1 MSIDSLTLLNV
12 AWVADNYSQ
21 VVDFCIQYT
30 ENRPSAS
37 LQEWPETRLLQ
48 LRLVFFVTILRAKSL
63 EFFTH
68 APNYMKKIAVF
79 RMTLTFVLLF
89 GLLSPS
95 FALGIGDGKK
105 HFKQGMKYEV
115 SEEWDKACEEFA
127 LAVNENPKNPE
138 YRLHLRRALFNASQM
153 FMKRGAVAADEKD
166 FAGAYNA
173 FRRAYGFDPT
183 NELAKSEME
192 RMVRLQKDAN
202 SPDGANT
209 TASGLPV
216 KPAAYKPDD
225 VQLPQQLEVLGDVP
239 FPAGIDLT
247 FIIKKLAKDLDLN
260 VLFDADSRLD
270 SKKVKIEL
278 HNVTAARALDYIF
291 LQEGLFF
298 QKVGPRTILVANNS
312 RRNILQQL
320 VLKTFYLA
328 NASPKDIQKVIQ
340 GAIPAQGGRSQT
352 IILTDDATNSVTVR
366 DTTENVRI
374 IGRLIK
380 ALDKDRAEVVMD
392 VAIYE
397 VNRGDLLQFGN
408 QLGTGGDKG
417 TLLNLGGVGFPTAHQ
432 GSTGP
437 ITNGMPFSGTDLL
450 SIAIGLPISSIA
462 ALQSKTNTKLVASTQ
477 IHAFNNED
485 SSATIGQRVP
495 VQSAQFVTGAGTTQG
510 NGGVVSNVINY
521 EKVGLSLKFK
531 PIVFPNQ
538 DVQVAM
544 EIESKDIGAGPDPFT
559 PIFTERTIKGTAR
572 VQNNKTLLL
581 ASVAQNNERNGRTG
595 LPLLGLIPILG
606 RLFTAPKKENA
617 QIDIVIAVTPRVIR
631 APAIL
636 PEDLI
641 EQDTGS
647 LATPT
652 SGQLE
657 AMLIEEQRED
667 MLAAARRKPT
677 NVVIDLPDQKSPQYV
692 RTDATAETQA
702 PAAKSAA
709 ETTAS
714 ATAKDPA
721 SAAPEDP
728 AAPSVR
734 PIDSSVRTLK
744 LTETADRADN
754 SLSTVAFKPLSAS
767 VATATVQLAPAA
779 ELKTGEKTRIA
790 VAFSSPEAFRSA
802 VMGIKYDPTKVA
814 VRGITLGD
822 AFGSKANSPV
832 MPFLNT
838 DGKTYFSMI
847 ASDDKAVAQ
856 TGVIAYIEIEAL
868 AEGVPQITLDS
879 DILNLMTADG
889 RNIPVAVSMEGK

>member
-1 MSIDSLTLLNV
+1 
-12 AWVADNYSQ
+12 
-21 VVDFCIQYT
+21 
-30 ENRPSAS
+30 
-37 LQEWPETRLLQ
+37 
-48 LRLVFFVTILRAKSL
+48 
-63 EFFTH
+63 
-68 APNYMKKIAVF
+68 MKRKAVF
-79 RMTLTFVLLF
+79 RITLTFVLLF
-89 GLLSPS
+89 GLLSPT

-153 FMKRGAVAADEKD
+153 FMKRGTVAADEQD
-166 FAGAYNA
+166 YAGAYNA

-202 SPDGANT
+202 SPDGKA
-209 TASGLPV
+209 ADGSGLKV
-216 KPAAYKPDD
+216 KPAAYKPED
-225 VQLPQQLEVLGDVP
+225 VQLPQQLEKLRDVP
-239 FPAGIDLT
+239 FPAGIDLQ
-247 FIIKKLAKDLDLN
+247 FIVKELAKDLDLN
-260 VLFDADSRLD
+260 VLFDSESRLD
-270 SKKVKIEL
+270 SRKVKIEL
-278 HNVTAARALDYIF
+278 KNVTSARALDYIF
-291 LQEGLFF
+291 LQENLFF
-298 QKVGPRTILVANNS
+298 QKVGPRTILVASNN

-340 GAIPAQGGRSQT
+340 GAIPAQGGRPQT
-352 IILTDDATNSVTVR
+352 IILPDDATNSVTVR
-366 DTTENVRI
+366 DTSENIKI
-374 IGRLIK
+374 IGRLIR

-397 VNRGDLLQFGN
+397 VNRGDLLQLGN
-408 QLGTGGDKG
+408 QIGTGGDRG

-437 ITNGMPFSGTDLL
+437 ITSGMPFSGTDLL

-495 VQSAQFVTGAGTTQG
+495 VQSAQFVTGAGTTPG

-581 ASVAQNNERNGRTG
+581 ASVAQNNESNGRTG

-606 RLFTAPKKENA
+606 RLFTAPKKQNS
-617 QIDIVIAVTPRVIR
+617 QVDIVIAVTPRVIR

-636 PEDLI
+636 PEDLV

-657 AMLIEEQRED
+657 AMMIEEQREEL
-667 MLAAARRKPT
+667 LAAARRKPT
-677 NVVIDLPDQKSPQYV
+677 NVVIDLPDQKPDAPQYV
-692 RTDATAETQA
+692 RTDATAQTSPDTNSPV
-702 PAAKSAA
+702 PAN
-709 ETTAS
+709 TAS
-714 ATAKDPA
+714 AD
-721 SAAPEDP
+721 APLLK
-728 AAPSVR
+728 
-734 PIDSSVRTLK
+734 PIDNSVRTLN
-744 LTETADRADN
+744 LTETADRPGN
-754 SLSTVAFKPLSAS
+754 SGATPTLKPLSTTVS
-767 VATATVQLAPAA
+767 SATVQLAAIAA
-779 ELKTGEKTRIA
+779 MKAGEKVRVA

-802 VMGIKYDPTKVA
+802 VLGVKYDPTKLA
-814 VRGITLGD
+814 IRGISLGD
-822 AFGSKANSPV
+822 AFGEKANSTV

-838 DGKTYFSMI
+838 DGKTYFSLI
-847 ASDDKAVAQ
+847 APERATTSP
-856 TGVIAYIEIEAL
+856 TGVIAYLEVEAL
-868 AEGVPQITLDS
+868 ADGVPAITLDS
-879 DILNLMTADG
+879 DVLNLMTEDG
-889 RNIPVAVSMEGK
+889 RNIPVAVAAEGK

>member
-1 MSIDSLTLLNV
+1 
-12 AWVADNYSQ
+12 
-21 VVDFCIQYT
+21 
-30 ENRPSAS
+30 
-37 LQEWPETRLLQ
+37 
-48 LRLVFFVTILRAKSL
+48 
-63 EFFTH
+63 
-68 APNYMKKIAVF
+68 MKRKAVF
-79 RMTLTFVLLF
+79 RITLTFVLLF
-89 GLLSPS
+89 GLLSPT

-153 FMKRGAVAADEKD
+153 FMKRGTVAADEKD
-166 FAGAYNA
+166 YAGAYNA

-202 SPDGANT
+202 SPDGKA
-209 TASGLPV
+209 ADGSGLKV
-216 KPAAYKPDD
+216 KPAAYKPED
-225 VQLPQQLEVLGDVP
+225 VQLPQQLEKLRDVP
-239 FPAGIDLT
+239 FPAGIDLQ
-247 FIIKKLAKDLDLN
+247 FIVKELAKDLDLN
-260 VLFDADSRLD
+260 VLFDSESRLD
-270 SKKVKIEL
+270 SRKVKIEL
-278 HNVTAARALDYIF
+278 KNVTSARALDYIF
-291 LQEGLFF
+291 LQENLFF
-298 QKVGPRTILVANNS
+298 QKVGPRTILVASNN

-340 GAIPAQGGRSQT
+340 GAIPAQGGRPQT
-352 IILTDDATNSVTVR
+352 IILPDDATNSVTVR
-366 DTTENVRI
+366 DTSENIKI
-374 IGRLIK
+374 IGRLIR

-408 QLGTGGDKG
+408 QIGTGGDRG

-437 ITNGMPFSGTDLL
+437 ITSGMPFSGTDLL

-495 VQSAQFVTGAGTTQG
+495 VQSAQFVTGAGTTPG

-581 ASVAQNNERNGRTG
+581 ASVAQNNESNGRTG

-606 RLFTAPKKENA
+606 RLFTAPKKQNS
-617 QIDIVIAVTPRVIR
+617 QVDIVIAVTPRVIR

-636 PEDLI
+636 PEDLV

-657 AMLIEEQRED
+657 AMMIEEQREEL
-667 MLAAARRKPT
+667 LAAARRKPT
-677 NVVIDLPDQKSPQYV
+677 NVVIDLPDQKPDAPQYV
-692 RTDATAETQA
+692 RTDATAQTSPDTNSPA
-702 PAAKSAA
+702 PAN
-709 ETTAS
+709 
-714 ATAKDPA
+714 PA
-721 SAAPEDP
+721 SAEAPLLK
-728 AAPSVR
+728 
-734 PIDSSVRTLK
+734 PIDNSVRTLN
-744 LTETADRADN
+744 LTETADRPDN
-754 SLSTVAFKPLSAS
+754 SGATPTLKPLSAAVS
-767 VATATVQLAPAA
+767 SATVQIAALAAMKA
-779 ELKTGEKTRIA
+779 GEKVRVA

-802 VMGIKYDPTKVA
+802 VLGVKYDPTKLA
-814 VRGITLGD
+814 IRGISLGD
-822 AFGSKANSPV
+822 AFGEKANSTV

-838 DGKTYFSMI
+838 DGKTYFSLI
-847 ASDDKAVAQ
+847 APERAIISP
-856 TGVIAYIEIEAL
+856 TGVIAYLDVEAL
-868 AEGVPQITLDS
+868 VDGVPAITLDS
-879 DILNLMTADG
+879 DVLNLMTEDG
-889 RNIPVAVSMEGK
+889 RNIPVAVAAEGK

>member
-1 MSIDSLTLLNV
+1 
-12 AWVADNYSQ
+12 
-21 VVDFCIQYT
+21 
-30 ENRPSAS
+30 
-37 LQEWPETRLLQ
+37 
-48 LRLVFFVTILRAKSL
+48 
-63 EFFTH
+63 
-68 APNYMKKIAVF
+68 MKKIAVF
-79 RMTLTFVLLF
+79 RTTLMFVLLF
-89 GLLSPS
+89 GLLSPT

-153 FMKRGAVAADEKD
+153 FMRRGTVAADEKD
-166 FAGAYNA
+166 YAGAYNA

-192 RMVRLQKDAN
+192 RMVRLQKDAS
-202 SPDGANT
+202 SPDGKA
-209 TASGLPV
+209 ADGSDLKV
-216 KPAAYKPDD
+216 KPAAYKPED
-225 VQLPQQLEVLGDVP
+225 VQLPQQLEKLRDVP
-239 FPAGIDLT
+239 FPAGIDLQ
-247 FIIKKLAKDLDLN
+247 FIVKELAKDLDLN
-260 VLFDADSRLD
+260 VLFDSESRLD
-270 SKKVKIEL
+270 SRKVKIEL
-278 HNVTAARALDYIF
+278 KNVTSARALDYIF
-291 LQEGLFF
+291 LQENLFF
-298 QKVGPRTILVANNS
+298 QKVGPRTILVASNN

-340 GAIPAQGGRSQT
+340 GAIPAQGGRPQT
-352 IILTDDATNSVTVR
+352 IILPDDATNSVTVR
-366 DTTENVRI
+366 DTSENIKI
-374 IGRLIK
+374 IGRLIR

-408 QLGTGGDKG
+408 QIGTGGDRG

-495 VQSAQFVTGAGTTQG
+495 VQSAQFVTGAGTTPG

-636 PEDLI
+636 PEDLV

-657 AMLIEEQRED
+657 AMMIEEQREEL
-667 MLAAARRKPT
+667 LAAARRKPT
-677 NVVIDLPDQKSPQYV
+677 NVVIDLPDQKPDAPQYV
-692 RTDATAETQA
+692 RSDTTAQA
-702 PAAKSAA
+702 SP
-709 ETTAS
+709 ETTSPAVEPTAIVAADTKTS
-714 ATAKDPA
+714 ATSNAD
-721 SAAPEDP
+721 APLLK
-728 AAPSVR
+728 
-734 PIDSSVRTLK
+734 PIDNSVRTLN
-744 LTETADRADN
+744 LTETANRPDN
-754 SLSTVAFKPLSAS
+754 PASPLALKPISAAVS
-767 VATATVQLAPAA
+767 SATVNLAAVAA
-779 ELKTGEKTRIA
+779 MKAGEKVRVA

-802 VMGIKYDPTKVA
+802 VLGVKYDSTKLA
-814 VRGITLGD
+814 IRGISLGD
-822 AFGSKANSPV
+822 AFGEKANSKV

-838 DGKTYFSMI
+838 DGKTYFSLI
-847 ASDDKAVAQ
+847 APEGTTTPP
-856 TGVIAYIEIEAL
+856 TGVIAYLDVEAL
-868 AEGVPQITLDS
+868 ADGVPMIAFDTDV
-879 DILNLMTADG
+879 LNLMTEDG
-889 RNIPVAVSMEGK
+889 RNIPVAVAIEGK